1 MARTPLGRVRGLG
14 SARSGT
20 EHFWKQIVT
29 SVADIPLTIFFVGL
43 VLSLVGKDWAQA
55 TAMLGHPVVAILL
68 SLFVL
73 TNVEHMRLGAQVVV
87 EDYVHEDLPKA
98 VLLMLNTFFSY
109 GFGFAALFAI
119 AKLSF
124 GS

>member
-1 MARTPLGRVRGLG
+1 MVRTPLGRVRGLG

-20 EHFWKQIVT
+20 EHFWKQIIT
-29 SVADIPLTIFFVGL
+29 SVASIPLTIFFIGL
-43 VLSLVGKDWAQA
+43 VLSLVGKSWVEA
-55 TAMLGHPVVAILL
+55 TATLGDPAVAILL
-68 SLFVL
+68 SLFVA
-73 TNVEHMRLGAQVVV
+73 TNIEHMRLGLQVVV
-87 EDYVHEDLPKA
+87 EDYVHADLPKA

-109 GFGFAALFAI
+109 GLGFSALFAI